1 MASNHGSTRALEA
14 KAGIARSRG
23 AQGHVARMSYENPP
37 VPHEVNVSRESTL
50 AQFLRLCAGLAVVI
64 ALASAVLWVAGGWL
78 ARLVP
83 YSTER
88 SMVGARVFGLDL
100 LGEGDAAGDP
110 ADHARIEAYLQSLA
124 SRLGAV
130 MELPEGMAPIAHFA
144 EADLPNAFATLGGH
158 LIVTRGLYRR
168 MPSEN
173 ALALVL
179 AHEIGHLRAR
189 DPISAIGG
197 GASVALLMA
206 LLAGDGHALLP
217 QFARLVTLGYSRQ
230 VERRADDAALEA
242 VIALYGHA
250 RGSEAVFRIL
260 AEHRGPAGLGEGP
273 TLFSTH
279 PADAARIA
287 RMEAAAAAAGADA
300 VLTPL
305 QVAAR
310 EP

>member
-1 MASNHGSTRALEA
+1 
-14 KAGIARSRG
+14 
-23 AQGHVARMSYENPP
+23 MSYENPP
-37 VPHEVNVSRESTL
+37 VPHEVNVSRESAI
-50 AQFLRLCAGLAVVI
+50 AQFLRLCAGIAVCIV
-64 ALASAVLWVAGGWL
+64 LASAVLWLAGGWL
-78 ARLVP
+78 ARRVP

-88 SMVGARVFGLDL
+88 SMVGERVLGLDL
-100 LGEGDAAGDP
+100 LGAADANGP
-110 ADHARIEAYLQSLA
+110 DHARIEAYLQALA
-124 SRLGAV
+124 QRLGAV
-130 MELPEGMAPIAHFA
+130 MDLPEGMQPTVHFA

-158 LIVTRGLYRR
+158 LIVTRGLYRH

-217 QFARLVTLGYSRQ
+217 QLARLVTLGYSRR
-230 VERRADDAALEA
+230 VEQRADEAALAA
-242 VIALYGHA
+242 VVALYGHA

-260 AEHRGPAGLGEGP
+260 ADHRVPGLGQGP

-287 RMEAAAAAAGADA
+287 RMQAAAAATPDA
-300 VLTPL
+300 ALTPL
-305 QVAAR
+305 QVVPGAH
-310 EP
+310 